1 MPRSLLYFGINT
13 QMCAA
18 EKINQKIS
26 KIVLID
32 TLKNGH
38 FSLFIMRKLLKA

>member
-1 MPRSLLYFGINT
+1 
-13 QMCAA
+13 MCAA